1 MNSLLVQL
9 GEKMD
14 QVRSQRH
21 RLIFL
26 VHTEEKKQS
35 LTELLKQLDA
45 VHMNLSL
52 LLSERLKEHPLNKRP
67 LKVGRMVSEIVHQ
80 TESETLCFDRIELVF
95 HPDLQQ
101 DPLRLFENVSGN
113 KTILVCW
120 PGEYDGSALSYAQPG
135 HPEYIKVPFPQA
147 FVLQI

>member
-1 MNSLLVQL
+1 MVSSLVQL
-9 GEKMD
+9 REKMD

-26 VHTEEKKQS
+26 VLTEEKKQS
-35 LTELLKQLDA
+35 LVEFLKPLDI

-52 LLSERLKEHPLNKRP
+52 LLSERLKEEPINKRP
-67 LKVGRMVSEIVHQ
+67 LKVGRMVNEIVYQ
-80 TESETLCFDRIELVF
+80 IKNEAICFDRIELVF

>member
-80 TESETLCFDRIELVF
+80 TESETLCFDQIELIF

-101 DPLRLFENVSGN
+101 DPLRLFESVSGN

-120 PGEYDGSALSYAQPG
+120 PGEYDGNALSYAQPG
-135 HPEYIKVPFPQA
+135 HPEYMKIPFPQA
-147 FVLQI
+147 FVLWV